1 MGTFQDSITDSM
13 VDRLDEKHGPFI
25 IYASGEDFLVAN
37 TCHIAIRVLS
47 DVDIRKTQMQSS
59 ISGETQLRR
68 RTNAMTSTKVPDI
81 NFLMEPLSDLQPV
94 MAVKPRFVRLLQL
107 DHSGWM
113 KQLRCDGFTD
123 ADIQSL
129 ETFQHESFNQ
139 MELAERLAH
148 LLQGVHDVTEGSDV
162 DHVMAQWISHSGWP
176 AVWETV
182 CAKKFPDP
190 IDATAYTGTHL
201 LNIAATTLAFESLQR
216 SPLSQEGIDWS
227 ADESEIREGIAL
239 AEAGLAE
246 EASEWPPY

>member
-1 MGTFQDSITDSM
+1 
-13 VDRLDEKHGPFI
+13 
-25 IYASGEDFLVAN
+25 
-37 TCHIAIRVLS
+37 
-47 DVDIRKTQMQSS
+47 
-59 ISGETQLRR
+59 
-68 RTNAMTSTKVPDI
+68 MTSTKVPDI

-148 LLQGVHDVTEGSDV
+148 LLRGVHDVTERSDV
-162 DHVMAQWISHSGWP
+162 DHVMAQWISHSGWL

-246 EASEWPPY
+246 EAPEWPPY